1 MEARGGRWLDVEAS
15 PRAAT
20 FRFFR
25 GFEQPFFNVCAP
37 LDVTPTLELCRA
49 TGRSFFLASWWL
61 CLRAAGSV
69 EALRC
74 RLRGE
79 RVWVHD
85 ALDLGVTVLRDD
97 ESFRFCYL
105 ERAATFD
112 AFARAAEPGLVAA
125 RSSPAD
131 APLEPRPDR
140 DDLLHGTVLPWLPFT
155 SISHARRLPTTDS
168 VPKLAFGKYTRR
180 GERIEMPVS
189 LEVHH
194 ALVDGLHVG
203 RFFERFAAL
212 LAAPEAELAGSPA

>member
-1 MEARGGRWLDVEAS
+1 MSGRWLDVDAS

-20 FRFFR
+20 FRFFL

-37 LDVTPTLELCRA
+37 VDVSRTLELCRA
-49 TGRSFFLASWWL
+49 SGRSFFLVSWWL
-61 CLRAAGSV
+61 CLRAAEAV
-69 EALRC
+69 EPLRC
-74 RLRGE
+74 RLRGD

-85 ALDLGVTVLRDD
+85 ALDVGVTVLRDD

-105 ERAATFD
+105 DRAPTFD
-112 AFARAAEPGLVAA
+112 AFARGAERAIAAA
-125 RSSPAD
+125 RAAPAD

-155 SISHARRLPTTDS
+155 SISHARRLPAGDS
-168 VPKLAFGKYTRR
+168 VPKLAFGKYERR
-180 GERIEMPVS
+180 GDRVDMPVS

-194 ALVDGLHVG
+194 ALVDGLHAG

-212 LAAPEAELAGSPA
+212 LAAPVAEL

>member
-1 MEARGGRWLDVEAS
+1 MSARGGRWLDLEAW

-20 FRFFR
+20 FRFFQT
-25 GFEQPFFNVCAP
+25 FEQPFFNVTAP
-37 LDVTPTLELCRA
+37 VDVGPTLALCRA
-49 TGRSFFLASWWL
+49 SGRSFFLASWFL
-61 CLRAAGSV
+61 CLRAAESV
-69 EALRC
+69 EPLRC
-74 RLRGE
+74 RLRGD

-105 ERAATFD
+105 DRAPTFD
-112 AFARAAEPGLVAA
+112 AFVRGAEPALARARAADPG
-125 RSSPAD
+125 

-140 DDLLHGTVLPWLPFT
+140 DDLLHGTVLPWTSFT
-155 SISHARRLPTTDS
+155 SITHARRLPATDS
-168 VPKLAFGKYTRR
+168 VPKLAFGRYEPR
-180 GERIEMPVS
+180 GDRVEMPVS

-212 LAAPEAELAGSPA
+212 LAAPEGALS